1 MTLKDRYRH
10 ENKFIISYAQKTA
23 IENSIAGVLQ
33 KDSHLKGESY
43 NIRSIYFDDY
53 DHSCFYE
60 NENGVDPREK
70 FRIRIYDGSSRVIR
84 LELKKKQ
91 KLMTQ
96 KLQCALTREQVD
108 QILNGDFLDHFG
120 ELNPL
125 LRKFELQRMCRMLH
139 PDVIVEYDR
148 VPYVY
153 DLGNVRIT
161 FDTNISSSKDF
172 EHFFCRD
179 ISKRPIMMTD
189 MLVLEVKYD
198 EYLPNYIEDLLS
210 VETEQRTSF
219 SKYYMCKHF
228 LIQEYGL

>member
-1 MTLKDRYRH
+1 M
-10 ENKFIISYAQKTA
+10 
-23 IENSIAGVLQ
+23 
-33 KDSHLKGESY
+33 
-43 NIRSIYFDDY
+43 
-53 DHSCFYE
+53 
-60 NENGVDPREK
+60 
-70 FRIRIYDGSSRVIR
+70 
-84 LELKKKQ
+84 
-91 KLMTQ
+91 
-96 KLQCALTREQVD
+96 
-108 QILNGDFLDHFG
+108 
-120 ELNPL
+120 
-125 LRKFELQRMCRMLH
+125 
-139 PDVIVEYDR
+139 
-148 VPYVY
+148 
-153 DLGNVRIT
+153 RIT

>member
-1 MTLKDRYRH
+1 MENYRH
-10 ENKFIISYAQKTA
+10 ENKFIISYAQKVA
-23 IENSIAGVLQ
+23 IENSIAAILER
-33 KDSHLKGESY
+33 DSHLVGDTY

-53 DHSCFYE
+53 DHTCFYE

-70 FRIRIYDGSSRVIR
+70 FRIRIYDGNDRMIR

-91 KLMTQ
+91 NLMTQ
-96 KLQCALTREQVD
+96 KLQCTLNREQVE
-108 QILNGDFLDHFG
+108 QIVEGEPLEHFDD
-120 ELNPL
+120 LHPL

-153 DLGNVRIT
+153 NLGNVRIT
-161 FDTNISSSKDF
+161 FDMNISTSNDF
-172 EHFFCRD
+172 EHFFCQT

-189 MLVLEVKYD
+189 MLICEVKFD
-198 EYLPNYIEDLLS
+198 EFLPNYIEDLICNNI
-210 VETEQRTSF
+210 EQRTSF
-219 SKYYMCKHF
+219 SKYYMCKYF